1 VYQCLRSNLSHVIFF
16 NYGAYGAA
24 VSAKCLR
31 ALAPLAEDSGPVPST
46 NVVGHNHL

>member
-1 VYQCLRSNLSHVIFF
+1 MYQCLRSNLSHVIFF

-31 ALAPLAEDSGPVPST
+31 ALAPLAEDLGSVPSAHMVLT
-46 NVVGHNHL
+46 